1 MRRMP
6 ARHSAG
12 IEAAPSVG
20 RPATGAGHRSSS
32 AGGVSRTVR
41 TTTSGGGA
49 AFGALPHPGKVID
62 SSSPVAAHTIVLD
75 CRIGRLHSVQGVV
88 RPLGIGGRQGRIRR
102 FLAFAPLQI
111 GDHRIQ
117 RTGARLVAEGDQ
129 GGDAPVAPPAPV
141 LLSRAVRLERLAGR
155 GADLARLGQQQGVWR
170 FPEQFLSGIGYGY
183 LKLDIVLVYMVS
195 TFAVTA
201 SGAAVLAATEELLAR
216 TAAAGRPTDGLTL
229 SDVLGYIWTRKL
241 EVEGEGD
248 ALGYACS
255 CTLAG
260 CTLDDMP
267 EVAAAAGVT
276 LEPSS
281 DGR

>member
-1 MRRMP
+1 M
-6 ARHSAG
+6 
-12 IEAAPSVG
+12 
-20 RPATGAGHRSSS
+20 
-32 AGGVSRTVR
+32 
-41 TTTSGGGA
+41 
-49 AFGALPHPGKVID
+49 
-62 SSSPVAAHTIVLD
+62 
-75 CRIGRLHSVQGVV
+75 
-88 RPLGIGGRQGRIRR
+88 
-102 FLAFAPLQI
+102 
-111 GDHRIQ
+111 
-117 RTGARLVAEGDQ
+117 
-129 GGDAPVAPPAPV
+129 
-141 LLSRAVRLERLAGR
+141 
-155 GADLARLGQQQGVWR
+155 
-170 FPEQFLSGIGYGY
+170 
-183 LKLDIVLVYMVS
+183 KLDIVLVYMVS

-281 DGR
+281 DGRSR

>member
-1 MRRMP
+1 M
-6 ARHSAG
+6 
-12 IEAAPSVG
+12 
-20 RPATGAGHRSSS
+20 
-32 AGGVSRTVR
+32 
-41 TTTSGGGA
+41 
-49 AFGALPHPGKVID
+49 
-62 SSSPVAAHTIVLD
+62 
-75 CRIGRLHSVQGVV
+75 
-88 RPLGIGGRQGRIRR
+88 
-102 FLAFAPLQI
+102 
-111 GDHRIQ
+111 
-117 RTGARLVAEGDQ
+117 
-129 GGDAPVAPPAPV
+129 
-141 LLSRAVRLERLAGR
+141 
-155 GADLARLGQQQGVWR
+155 WR

-216 TAAAGRPTDGLTL
+216 TAAAGRPTDGLDL
-229 SDVLGYIWTRKL
+229 GDVLGYIWTRKL

-281 DGR
+281 DGRSR

>member
-1 MRRMP
+1 MTATLVGAIAFGLYALGLSDDASVKCIGLVCAFFAPVWLLVWRVGGHFTLRHADRMTWGWLAP
-6 ARHSAG
+6 G
-12 IEAAPSVG
+12 I
-20 RPATGAGHRSSS
+20 
-32 AGGVSRTVR
+32 
-41 TTTSGGGA
+41 TTT
-49 AFGALPHPGKVID
+49 LID
-62 SSSPVAAHTIVLD
+62 
-75 CRIGRLHSVQGVV
+75 C
-88 RPLGIGGRQGRIRR
+88 
-102 FLAFAPLQI
+102 
-111 GDHRIQ
+111 
-117 RTGARLVAEGDQ
+117 
-129 GGDAPVAPPAPV
+129 
-141 LLSRAVRLERLAGR
+141 
-155 GADLARLGQQQGVWR
+155 LGQQQGVWR

-281 DGR
+281 DGRSR